1 MINEN
6 HLIAYPSIF
15 AGTEKSEINFCNS
28 VSDLCT
34 VFNLSDKDSQK
45 LPRYFFITDATVASL
60 ECMKPFISQF
70 DDGVCGKNNLII
82 LGSGE
87 PYKTIESVLS
97 IISEAFEA
105 DYSRNDIFVGI
116 GGGVICD
123 LTAFAASIY
132 KRGIEVQLIPTT
144 LLAMVDAAIGGKT
157 GCDYENAKNLIGT
170 FHPASKLYYFTEF
183 IQSLPE
189 NQFNSGLAEAFKTAL
204 LYDNSL
210 YQLFKNESEKIN
222 SRDSELLDKIIK
234 KCVAAKGQVVQKDFT
249 EKNSRT
255 LLNLGHT
262 FAHGLENVAGLG
274 AVTHGYA
281 VAWGIGRAVELA
293 YRKDYCLQAFKDEI
307 FETLKLY
314 GWETEPIPSIVRGG
328 GIGERFI
335 SVMHKDKKV
344 ISDKIR
350 LVILK
355 GFQDAIVEEIDDS
368 DILAVF
374 KS

>member
-1 MINEN
+1 MINEK
-6 HLIAYPSIF
+6 LSISYPSIF
-15 AGTEKSEINFCNS
+15 AGTDKSEISFCNS
-28 VSDLCT
+28 VSDLAT
-34 VFNLSDKDSQK
+34 VFNLADKESRHS
-45 LPRYFFITDATVASL
+45 PRYFFVTDATVASL
-60 ECMKPFISQF
+60 ECMVPFISQF
-70 DDGVCGKNNLII
+70 DDGVCGKNNLMI

-87 PYKTIESVLS
+87 PYKTFDSVLR
-97 IISEAFEA
+97 IINEAFEA
-105 DYSRNDIFVGI
+105 DYSRNDVFVGI

-123 LTAFAASIY
+123 LTSFAASIY

-157 GCDYENAKNLIGT
+157 GCDYANSKNLIGT
-170 FHPASKLYYFTEF
+170 FHPASHLYYFPEF
-183 IQSLPE
+183 IQALPE

-222 SRDSELLDKIIK
+222 ARDSKLLDTIIK
-234 KCVAAKGQVVQKDFT
+234 NCVAAKAQVVEEDFT
-249 EKNSRT
+249 EKNKRT

-262 FAHGLENVAGLG
+262 FAHGLESVAGLG

-281 VAWGIGRAVELA
+281 VAWGIGRAVEIA

-314 GWETEPIPSIVRGG
+314 GWETEPVPSIVRGG
-328 GIGERFI
+328 GIGERFL

-355 GFQDAIVEEIDDS
+355 DFQQAVVEEIDDA
-368 DILAVF
+368 DILAIF
-374 KS
+374 K